1 VDGQHIAIIAF
12 CVSAVFNIVSL
23 IVILFLVPKSGKI
36 EKIYEMV
43 HNLENRILTPNE
55 IEEKIDLKIF
65 KHMEKCRQ
73 SKGNNCQN
81 NN

>member
-1 VDGQHIAIIAF
+1 MDGQHIAIIAF
-12 CVSAVFNIVSL
+12 CVSAVFNVVSL

-43 HNLENRILTPNE
+43 HNLENRILSTQE
-55 IEEKIDLKIF
+55 IDEKIDLKIF

-73 SKGNNCQN
+73 DKSKNCQN
-81 NN
+81 